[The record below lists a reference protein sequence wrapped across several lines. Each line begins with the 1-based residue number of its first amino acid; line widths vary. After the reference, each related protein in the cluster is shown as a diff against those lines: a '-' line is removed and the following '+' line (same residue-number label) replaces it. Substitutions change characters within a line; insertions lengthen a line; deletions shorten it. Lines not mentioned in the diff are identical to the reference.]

1 MLDRMKLLR
10 DKVYPVSDKINIKL
24 YTLNEIYDIG
34 FDVYDEHLSIL
45 LMRNYDIADIL
56 YFDYN
61 IWYEDVTPFEV
72 LLKNKMWKEA
82 LEFFTGIDNL
92 ILATEDE
99 GAKYI
104 SNYTPNIK
112 SEDLIII
119 DEEILLKIQNIIRV
133 IHYRKKEKHD
143 LDSKKT
149 SKFVKIKIIER
160 QKYDRTKDKKKR
172 FKPKID
178 LSSMI
183 IALTWRAESAGI
195 DIWNLNMWELH
206 TGFYQVTQNDKYQ
219 KTVSALLN
227 GKLDKKKVNLN
238 NEFWANIL
246 K

>member
-160 QKYDRTKDKKKR
+160 QKYDRTKDKKKQ
-172 FKPKID
+172 FKTKIKK
-178 LSSMI
+178 SS
-183 IALTWRAESAGI
+183 
-195 DIWNLNMWELH
+195 
-206 TGFYQVTQNDKYQ
+206 
-219 KTVSALLN
+219 
-227 GKLDKKKVNLN
+227 
-238 NEFWANIL
+238 
-246 K
+246 